1 MAKLTLSALGSKVAT
16 KRGARGIR
24 ETAKEIGTSPAT
36 LSRIE
41 RGHLP
46 DLETFRKICQ
56 WLVIDPGEVLGI
68 KPLKSTRAPILVQFK
83 KDATV
88 SPETARALAEMVLAA
103 QRALEIQERNG
114 V

>member
-1 MAKLTLSALGSKVAT
+1 MAKLSLGALGSKVAT

-56 WLVIDPGEVLGI
+56 WLAIDPGEVLGM
-68 KPLKSTRAPILVQFK
+68 KPVKSTREPISVHFK

-88 SPETARALAEMVLAA
+88 SPKTAKALAEMVLAA
-103 QRALEIQERNG
+103 QRALEVQRKNG